1 MGVTVNDLAVECC
14 VVWNWAKAGRVYE
27 TGPKSFEIDVLLDS
41 PGPLDDQLA
50 LIEAAKKGGFIE
62 QALGQANTIRHRLKV
77 GDGFL
82 DA

>member
-1 MGVTVNDLAVECC
+1 MTVNDLDVECR
-14 VVWNWAKAGRVYE
+14 VVWNWTKAGRVYE

-50 LIEAAKKGGFIE
+50 LIEAAKKGCFIE
-62 QALGQANTIRHRLKV
+62 QTLGQANTIRHRLKV